1 MSTAPQ
7 AVYVPYKTLRQE
19 RCFITA
25 TEVAI
30 HQRVIPGPTENIAD
44 HLLDESNWVLL

>member
-25 TEVAI
+25 TEVANTPVS
-30 HQRVIPGPTENIAD
+30 RSKTY
-44 HLLDESNWVLL
+44 